1 VQRWP
6 SGGIII
12 LARLDKR
19 SKMQKLPIG
28 IHTFEIMRT
37 RGYLYVDKT
46 EYVHRMATE
55 GMYYFLARP
64 RRFGKSLLVSTLKCL
79 FQGRKELFEGLW
91 IAEHGER
98 EWEEHPVVVID
109 FNGIPSSNPEKLERS
124 ISSHLEEIG
133 TEYGI
138 SLEPDY
144 IELQF
149 RNLILA
155 LGQKTNMPVAVLIDE
170 YDKPIIGHLGKGK
183 EELEIARANRDIL
196 KGFFGVLKDTTVG
209 TALRFVFLTGVS
221 QFSKVSIF
229 SELNNLNDISMHDG
243 YADMLGY
250 TQEELETC
258 FEGYIQLL
266 AKKLGRS
273 ENETKA
279 ELAQRYDGYRFSER
293 DVQVYNPFSI
303 LEVFDH
309 QRLKDYWFATGTPTF
324 LVNLLK
330 EKRYNLPTVE
340 NLEVSRSIFTTFEI
354 DRLNPEAL
362 LFQTGYLTIKDVD
375 GRLYTLGYPNQEVKT
390 AFTESLLFS
399 WVEDV
404 EEGISSHV
412 LRLSRY
418 LQEQDLEAF
427 FEAMTVIFASIP
439 YDIETK
445 RDEAYFHTIFYL
457 MIAASGGKAQ
467 SSVLTSRGRIDL
479 VVTFPDKTY
488 IIEFKCNQS
497 AEAGIKQIKDQGYV
511 EKYRQSGKRVIL
523 MGIDFS
529 TEKRNLAAWQVEQVH

>member
-1 VQRWP
+1 
-6 SGGIII
+6 
-12 LARLDKR
+12 
-19 SKMQKLPIG
+19 MQKLPIG
-28 IHTFEIMRT
+28 ESSFENMRT

-55 GMYYFLARP
+55 GAYYFLARP
-64 RRFGKSLLVSTLKCL
+64 RRFGKSLLLSTLKCL
-79 FQGRKELFEGLW
+79 FQGKRELFEGLW
-91 IAEHGER
+91 VAEHGEW

-109 FNGIPSSNPEKLERS
+109 FNEVNHDTPENLRQS
-124 ISSHLEEIG
+124 LEEHLMAVAEESRIALDRPFLA
-133 TEYGI
+133 TK
-138 SLEPDY
+138 
-144 IELQF
+144 F
-149 RNLILA
+149 KALIRGLHR
-155 LGQKTNMPVAVLIDE
+155 KTGMPVAVLIDE
-170 YDKPIIGHLGKGK
+170 YDKPIIGHLGRGR
-183 EELEIARANRDIL
+183 EEMEIARANRDIL
-196 KGFFGVLKDTTVG
+196 KGFFGVLKGATVVP
-209 TALRFVFLTGVS
+209 ALRFVFLTGVS
-221 QFSKVSIF
+221 QFSKVSVF
-229 SELNNLNDISMHDG
+229 SELNNLNDISMHDD

-293 DVQVYNPFSI
+293 DVRVYNPFSI
-303 LEVFDH
+303 LKVFDH
-309 QRLKDYWFATGTPTF
+309 QRLKEYWFETGTPTF

-330 EKRYNLPTVE
+330 EKRYDLPTVE
-340 NLEVSRSIFTTFEI
+340 DLEVSRSIFTTFEI

-375 GRLYTLGYPNQEVKT
+375 GRLYTLGYPNREVRT
-390 AFTESLLFS
+390 AFTESLLFA
-399 WVEDV
+399 WTEV
-404 EEGISSHV
+404 EEAISSHV

-418 LQEQDLEAF
+418 LRDQDLESF
-427 FEAMTVIFASIP
+427 FEAVTAIFASIP

-467 SSVLTSRGRIDL
+467 SSVLTNRGRIDL
-479 VVTFPDKTY
+479 VVTFPDETY

-511 EKYRQSGKRVIL
+511 EKYRQSGKRIIL
-523 MGIDFS
+523 MGINFS